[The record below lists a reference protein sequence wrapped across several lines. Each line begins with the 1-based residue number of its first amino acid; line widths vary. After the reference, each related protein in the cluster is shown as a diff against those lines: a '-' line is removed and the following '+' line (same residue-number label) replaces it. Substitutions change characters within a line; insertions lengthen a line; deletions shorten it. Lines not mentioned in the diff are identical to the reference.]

1 MTINLSSLNSE
12 IQINNSYLK
21 SSSSNATYPYIKG
34 KKFESIYGD
43 NKIIPMDSYLNKHYI
58 SQMKKQDYIR
68 QEKKILEII
77 EKLDNKKAFNVLK
90 DDYLKERLKISRGYY
105 LNQKNN
111 KKEYYTNLV
120 NIDNYKEKLLT
131 QNKSNNSEGDFL
143 VSLMNC
149 LGCRPKKVIIRKKDK
164 KIELLSKYKSF
175 SQRKK
180 QQENIKEK
188 KPVKRNSLQILLRL
202 ESLYNTERDNNYLKY
217 FNTTQ
222 NNKSNNNIAQNNIL
236 NDYDIKKSKTIFN
249 KTNSTTFGLT
259 NYNNFYHPKKSLK
272 NNDECEDNKNS
283 FNNSKIEE
291 IKNDK
296 DNSFK
301 NSNNELN
308 NLKIKDSLGNKLYVN
323 RKKSTKKTMKIDSS
337 SKQNIF
343 KINQNNKN
351 NIFIRNKTFMNNR
364 RKNKKSFSS
373 KFWKDN
379 IQNKFLNI
387 SKDEED
393 NPEDLKMI
401 DLKIINEKLNKKHVK
416 IMKQFLD
423 KIKNEEKSI
432 KENSNKLS
440 NSIYLIKKM
449 NQKNLS
455 EINFKERNK
464 TETNSKKAYHTER
477 NESKKKKNHKM
488 NHHSEIKIGNY
499 DFLGKSKYSIP
510 RVNKILFGSME
521 NTKDNFE
528 ILQLNLQNEVK
539 RQIQK
544 SQKKGLS
551 KKIKLNGRD
560 IIDKLK
566 VKS

>member
-1 MTINLSSLNSE
+1 MTINVSYLNSE

-21 SSSSNATYPYIKG
+21 SSSSNVTYPYIKG
-34 KKFESIYGD
+34 KKFESVYGD
-43 NKIIPMDSYLNKHYI
+43 NKIISMDSYLNKHYI

-120 NIDNYKEKLLT
+120 NIENYKEKLLT

-143 VSLMNC
+143 VSLMNFLEC
-149 LGCRPKKVIIRKKDK
+149 KPKKVIIRKKDK
-164 KIELLSKYKSF
+164 KLELLSKYKSF

-188 KPVKRNSLQILLRL
+188 RPVKRNSLQILLRL
-202 ESLYNTERDNNYLKY
+202 ESLYSTERDNNYLKY

-222 NNKSNNNIAQNNIL
+222 NNKSNNNIAQNNNL

-272 NNDECEDNKNS
+272 NNDECDVKKNS
-283 FNNSKIEE
+283 FNNTKIEE

-308 NLKIKDSLGNKLYVN
+308 NLKIRDSIGNKLYDN
-323 RKKSTKKTMKIDSS
+323 RKKSTKKTIKIDSS

-351 NIFIRNKTFMNNR
+351 NIFNRNEKFMNYR
-364 RKNKKSFSS
+364 RKNKKSYSS
-373 KFWKDN
+373 KFWKDY
-379 IQNKFLNI
+379 IKNKFLNI

-401 DLKIINEKLNKKHVK
+401 DLKIINEKLNRKHVK

-423 KIKNEEKSI
+423 KIKDEEKSI
-432 KENSNKLS
+432 KEYSNKLS

-449 NQKNLS
+449 NQKNLT

-464 TETNSKKAYHTER
+464 SETNSKKAYHTEI
-477 NESKKKKNHKM
+477 NESKKKKNYKM
-488 NHHSEIKIGNY
+488 NHQSEIKIGNY

-510 RVNKILFGSME
+510 RVNKILFGSTE
-521 NTKDNFE
+521 NSKDNFD

-544 SQKKGLS
+544 RELS

-566 VKS
+566 DKSQK

>member
-1 MTINLSSLNSE
+1 MTINVSYLNSE

-21 SSSSNATYPYIKG
+21 SSSFNEIYPYIKG
-34 KKFESIYGD
+34 KKFESVYGD
-43 NKIIPMDSYLNKHYI
+43 NKIISMDSYLNKHYI

-120 NIDNYKEKLLT
+120 NIENYKEKLLT

-143 VSLMNC
+143 VSLMNFLEC
-149 LGCRPKKVIIRKKDK
+149 KPKKVIIRKKDK
-164 KIELLSKYKSF
+164 KLELLSKYKSF

-188 KPVKRNSLQILLRL
+188 RPVKRNSLQILLRL
-202 ESLYNTERDNNYLKY
+202 ESLYSTERDNNYLKY

-222 NNKSNNNIAQNNIL
+222 NNKSNNNIAQNNNL

-272 NNDECEDNKNS
+272 NNDECDVKKNS
-283 FNNSKIEE
+283 FNNTKIEE

-308 NLKIKDSLGNKLYVN
+308 NLKIRDSIGNKLYDN
-323 RKKSTKKTMKIDSS
+323 RKKSTKKTIKIDSS
-337 SKQNIF
+337 SKQNTF

-351 NIFIRNKTFMNNR
+351 NIFNRNEKFMNYR
-364 RKNKKSFSS
+364 RKNKKSYSS
-373 KFWKDN
+373 KFWKDY
-379 IQNKFLNI
+379 IKNKFLNI

-401 DLKIINEKLNKKHVK
+401 DLKIINEKLNRKHVK

-423 KIKNEEKSI
+423 KIKDEEKSI
-432 KENSNKLS
+432 KEYSNKLS

-449 NQKNLS
+449 NQKNLT

-464 TETNSKKAYHTER
+464 SETNSKKAYHTEI
-477 NESKKKKNHKM
+477 NESKKKKNYKM

-510 RVNKILFGSME
+510 RVNKILFGSTE
-521 NTKDNFE
+521 NSKDNFD

-544 SQKKGLS
+544 RELS

-566 VKS
+566 DKSQK

>member
-1 MTINLSSLNSE
+1 
-12 IQINNSYLK
+12 
-21 SSSSNATYPYIKG
+21 
-34 KKFESIYGD
+34 
-43 NKIIPMDSYLNKHYI
+43 
-58 SQMKKQDYIR
+58 
-68 QEKKILEII
+68 
-77 EKLDNKKAFNVLK
+77 
-90 DDYLKERLKISRGYY
+90 
-105 LNQKNN
+105 
-111 KKEYYTNLV
+111 
-120 NIDNYKEKLLT
+120 
-131 QNKSNNSEGDFL
+131 
-143 VSLMNC
+143 MNC

-351 NIFIRNKTFMNNR
+351 NIFIRNKKFMNNR

-566 VKS
+566 VN

>member
-1 MTINLSSLNSE
+1 MNINVSYLNSE

-21 SSSSNATYPYIKG
+21 SSSSNETYPYIKG
-34 KKFESIYGD
+34 KKFESVYGD
-43 NKIIPMDSYLNKHYI
+43 NKIISMDSYLNKHYI

-120 NIDNYKEKLLT
+120 NIENYKEKLLT

-143 VSLMNC
+143 VSLMNFLEC
-149 LGCRPKKVIIRKKDK
+149 KPKKVIIRKKDK
-164 KIELLSKYKSF
+164 KLELLSKYKSF

-188 KPVKRNSLQILLRL
+188 RPVKRNSLQILLRL
-202 ESLYNTERDNNYLKY
+202 ESLYSTERDNNYLKY

-222 NNKSNNNIAQNNIL
+222 NNKSNNNIAQNNNL

-272 NNDECEDNKNS
+272 NNDECDVKKNS
-283 FNNSKIEE
+283 FNNTKIED

-308 NLKIKDSLGNKLYVN
+308 NLKIRDSIGNKLYDN
-323 RKKSTKKTMKIDSS
+323 RKKSTKKTIKIDSS

-351 NIFIRNKTFMNNR
+351 NIFNRNEKFMNYR
-364 RKNKKSFSS
+364 RKNKKSYSS
-373 KFWKDN
+373 KFWKDY
-379 IQNKFLNI
+379 IKNKFLNI

-401 DLKIINEKLNKKHVK
+401 DLKIINEKLNRKHVK

-423 KIKNEEKSI
+423 KIKDEEKSI
-432 KENSNKLS
+432 KEYSNKLS

-449 NQKNLS
+449 NQKNLT

-464 TETNSKKAYHTER
+464 SETNSKKAYHTEI
-477 NESKKKKNHKM
+477 NESKKKKNYKM
-488 NHHSEIKIGNY
+488 NHQSEIKIGNY

-510 RVNKILFGSME
+510 RVNKILFGSTE
-521 NTKDNFE
+521 NSKDNFD

-544 SQKKGLS
+544 RELS

-566 VKS
+566 DKSQK

>member
-21 SSSSNATYPYIKG
+21 SSSSNMTYSYIKG
-34 KKFESIYGD
+34 KKYESIYGD
-43 NKIIPMDSYLNKHYI
+43 NKIISIDSYLNKHYI
-58 SQMKKQDYIR
+58 SQMKKQEYIR

-105 LNQKNN
+105 LNKKKN

-291 IKNDK
+291 IKNYK
-296 DNSFK
+296 DNSFQ

-308 NLKIKDSLGNKLYVN
+308 NLKIRDSIKGNKLYDN
-323 RKKSTKKTMKIDSS
+323 RKKSSKKTIKIDSPL
-337 SKQNIF
+337 KQIIFKVNQNYKKNIF
-343 KINQNNKN
+343 N
-351 NIFIRNKTFMNNR
+351 RNEKFMNSW
-364 RKNKKSFSS
+364 RKNKKSFSN

-379 IQNKFLNI
+379 FENKFLNI
-387 SKDEED
+387 
-393 NPEDLKMI
+393 
-401 DLKIINEKLNKKHVK
+401 
-416 IMKQFLD
+416 
-423 KIKNEEKSI
+423 
-432 KENSNKLS
+432 
-440 NSIYLIKKM
+440 
-449 NQKNLS
+449 
-455 EINFKERNK
+455 
-464 TETNSKKAYHTER
+464 
-477 NESKKKKNHKM
+477 
-488 NHHSEIKIGNY
+488 
-499 DFLGKSKYSIP
+499 
-510 RVNKILFGSME
+510 
-521 NTKDNFE
+521 
-528 ILQLNLQNEVK
+528 
-539 RQIQK
+539 
-544 SQKKGLS
+544 
-551 KKIKLNGRD
+551 
-560 IIDKLK
+560 
-566 VKS
+566 